1 MTGILV
7 DVSGSMQESLTDD
20 FKVND
25 QDKKRAHAVFDT
37 IFKTI
42 KEDNHDE
49 RKNNNTSKET
59 FFALAFGFRDTRHPH
74 CDLFGLFDN
83 LLSSYVTKPH
93 CKQILRQYG
102 INNNQE
108 QYIKTENKYNIE
120 RCAIT
125 GYEPLIA
132 MARRNGAPYAGEYI
146 EKHLNRQ
153 EAGDIFMQFYHHQH
167 LIRVTVD
174 ELPDACKNYAA
185 HRALQVVNNQEEQL
199 GWGGAML
206 LNLVTAGGASMTQQ
220 YGRDEADRSAQKALE
235 KARERILTPLY
246 EIVREPRSRKTA
258 KEIIDRLGDAYPLQ
272 SSDDTANVGVDE
284 ILDDIRSRI
293 FGGTPMCQSLRYSQ
307 QIFEL
312 NSQNN
317 KQKRLL
323 IISDGMATDGDPLQY
338 ASALRN
344 KDVIVACCF
353 ITKA

>member
-1 MTGILV
+1 
-7 DVSGSMQESLTDD
+7 
-20 FKVND
+20 
-25 QDKKRAHAVFDT
+25 
-37 IFKTI
+37 
-42 KEDNHDE
+42 
-49 RKNNNTSKET
+49 
-59 FFALAFGFRDTRHPH
+59 
-74 CDLFGLFDN
+74 
-83 LLSSYVTKPH
+83 
-93 CKQILRQYG
+93 
-102 INNNQE
+102 
-108 QYIKTENKYNIE
+108 
-120 RCAIT
+120 
-125 GYEPLIA
+125 

-174 ELPDACKNYAA
+174 ELPDACKDEAA
-185 HRALQVVNNQEEQL
+185 HRRVRLVNNTVEELGTVRGNVTIAVLGILSLGLTHMGQYYARQE
-199 GWGGAML
+199 
-206 LNLVTAGGASMTQQ
+206 T
-220 YGRDEADRSAQKALE
+220 DRSAQQALE
-235 KARERILTPLY
+235 KARERILAPLSK
-246 EIVREPRSRKTA
+246 IVREPRARKTA
-258 KEIIDRLGDAYPLQ
+258 KEIIDRLGEAYPLQ